1 MLLAWKEGRWISFAG
16 NRVRIPMKYQNLDI
30 LHTEEP
36 FLILQ
41 LFRKYPDPN
50 APSLT
55 FSRNR
60 FRKRIYISLIG

>member
-1 MLLAWKEGRWISFAG
+1 ME
-16 NRVRIPMKYQNLDI
+16 YQNLDI

-50 APSLT
+50 AASLL
-55 FSRNR
+55 SPGIASARG
-60 FRKRIYISLIG
+60 YICILDIMIHASLSLNP